1 MLNKLDRLFSLQ
13 QQALPLRAQRQQVL
27 ASNIANAD
35 TPNYLARD
43 FDFSAALQH
52 AVAGRG
58 QDSVALTRTSPRHL
72 SGTADSPVRLAYRQP
87 LQASADGN
95 TVEMDVERG
104 LFAENSL
111 FYEAGTTFL
120 THQVKSMLA
129 AVQP

>member
-1 MLNKLDRLFSLQ
+1 MVSKLDQLFSFQ
-13 QQALPLRAQRQQVL
+13 QQALSLRAHRQQVL

-43 FDFSAALQH
+43 FDFSAALRQ
-52 AVAGRG
+52 AVSGRG
-58 QDSVALTRTSPRHL
+58 QDSVALTRTSPQHL
-72 SGTADSPVRLAYRQP
+72 PGNGESPVRLAYRQP

-95 TVEMDVERG
+95 TVEMDVERAQ
-104 LFAENSL
+104 LAENSL